1 MTDRRDKGISFL
13 AALCL
18 LAFLAV
24 FAVLNF
30 RSFPVFCDGD
40 VYTDMELAREM
51 WTQKTLFPSN
61 WVFGNQYYVIATPV
75 LAALFYGLTGSLVK
89 AMALATTLMGLL
101 LLLSLAWML
110 RPFLPRRSQRLCAL
124 LFFTAAP
131 MGTRLLIEPEGQL
144 FFVLASYYAC
154 YLITLFVVFGD
165 YVRAL
170 ERPEAARPLPLL
182 PALLLSFAA
191 GMQSLRQTAV
201 MVLPLL
207 ALELLAL
214 LARLLRREPLLPSSR
229 RRALRRVCGYTAAN
243 LLGLLFIRLL
253 HIPSQSIYEA
263 PAEGFAARLHPLWA
277 ALRGISGLD
286 AALYGEAR
294 PFFLLFFAAQLACLL
309 AALLLVLRRLRA
321 PGALERLW
329 LLCLISLGGAMLA
342 GLVLPLKMREI
353 YLFLWYPLLALS
365 LALLLARGE
374 KAAFWLSLLTA
385 ALCLGNL
392 VFSYGSSLRYAE
404 EKDVS
409 ARLAFV
415 QEAREAGIRYV
426 YGDWYSLPYFAV
438 WADDDF
444 RCGFWDESTL
454 DTVNY
459 LNLRD
464 IYGEEENASA
474 LYLMSRWHEAPFL
487 QLAEERGVNVELFG
501 RYERCPAYRA
511 DWPLMRVP

>member
-1 MTDRRDKGISFL
+1 
-13 AALCL
+13 
-18 LAFLAV
+18 
-24 FAVLNF
+24 
-30 RSFPVFCDGD
+30 
-40 VYTDMELAREM
+40 
-51 WTQKTLFPSN
+51 
-61 WVFGNQYYVIATPV
+61 
-75 LAALFYGLTGSLVK
+75 
-89 AMALATTLMGLL
+89 
-101 LLLSLAWML
+101 
-110 RPFLPRRSQRLCAL
+110 
-124 LFFTAAP
+124 
-131 MGTRLLIEPEGQL
+131 
-144 FFVLASYYAC
+144 
-154 YLITLFVVFGD
+154 
-165 YVRAL
+165 
-170 ERPEAARPLPLL
+170 
-182 PALLLSFAA
+182 
-191 GMQSLRQTAV
+191 
-201 MVLPLL
+201 
-207 ALELLAL
+207 
-214 LARLLRREPLLPSSR
+214 
-229 RRALRRVCGYTAAN
+229 
-243 LLGLLFIRLL
+243 
-253 HIPSQSIYEA
+253 
-263 PAEGFAARLHPLWA
+263 
-277 ALRGISGLD
+277 
-286 AALYGEAR
+286 
-294 PFFLLFFAAQLACLL
+294 
-309 AALLLVLRRLRA
+309 
-321 PGALERLW
+321 
-329 LLCLISLGGAMLA
+329 
-342 GLVLPLKMREI
+342 VLPLKMREI

-459 LNLRD
+459 LNLRN

-511 DWPLMRVP
+511 DRPLMRVP

>member
-1 MTDRRDKGISFL
+1 MTDRRDKGISLL
-13 AALCL
+13 AALGL

-30 RSFPVFCDGD
+30 RCFAVFCDGD

-51 WTQKTLFPSN
+51 WIQKTLFPSN

-75 LAALFYGLTGSLVK
+75 LAALFYGLTGSMTR

-110 RPFLPRRSQRLCAL
+110 RPFLPRRSQRLCVL
-124 LFFTAAP
+124 LLFTAAP
-131 MGTRLLIEPEGQL
+131 MGTRLLLEPEGQL

-170 ERPEAARPLPLL
+170 EQPEAARPLPLL
-182 PALLLSFAA
+182 LALLLSFAT

-201 MVLPLL
+201 MILPLL

-214 LARLLRREPLLPSSR
+214 LSRLLQRQALLPSAR
-229 RRALRRVCGYTAAN
+229 RRALRRVAGYTAAN

-253 HIPSQSIYEA
+253 NIPSQSIYEA
-263 PAEGFAARLHPLWA
+263 PSGGLSARLRPLWT

-294 PFFLLFFAAQLACLL
+294 PFFLLLFAAQLVCLC
-309 AALLLVLRRLRA
+309 AAFLLVLRRLRS
-321 PGALERLW
+321 PGAPERLW
-329 LLCLISLGGAMLA
+329 LLCLISLGGSLLA

-353 YLFLWYPLLALS
+353 YLFLWYPLLAMS
-365 LALLLARGE
+365 LALLLARRE
-374 KAAFWLSLLTA
+374 RASFWLSLLTA

-392 VFSYGSSLRYAE
+392 YCSYGSSLRYAA
-404 EKDVS
+404 EKDNTE
-409 ARLAFV
+409 RLAFV
-415 QEAREAGIRYV
+415 QDAREAGIRYV

-438 WADDDF
+438 WADNDF

-464 IYGEEENASA
+464 IYGAEENAAA
-474 LYLMSRWHEAPFL
+474 LYLMSPWHEAPFL
-487 QLAEERGVNVELFG
+487 QIAAERGVNVELFG
-501 RYERCPAYRA
+501 RYGRCPAYRA
-511 DWPLMRVP
+511 DQPLMRVP